1 MRSTTYSTHQHRH
14 NFAVWAAAQATLR
27 GLTSRDYL
35 REALESTAIEGFV
48 EEPCGKD
55 AFDGRHRTWCN
66 GICDHLAS
74 IGVEGATYG
83 RAAKLVAVYL
93 KSMVVLPDLQSDV
106 AGYIHPPV
114 DRIML
119 QNIAQDPDVNRET
132 SRVLRNASWTQ
143 FDEEEYFDI
152 LQVLREVNGDQP
164 LWRLEEYWDITS
176 DRRRN

>member
-1 MRSTTYSTHQHRH
+1 
-14 NFAVWAAAQATLR
+14 
-27 GLTSRDYL
+27 
-35 REALESTAIEGFV
+35 LESTAIEGFV

-106 AGYIHPPV
+106 TGYIHPPV

-119 QNIAQDPDVNRET
+119 QNIAQDPDVNREA
-132 SRVLRNASWTQ
+132 SQILRNASWTQ

-152 LQVLREVNGDQP
+152 ISILKKINGDRP
-164 LWRLEEYWDITS
+164 FWKVEEYWDITPGS
-176 DRRRN
+176 S